1 MNKIENYLLK
11 NFDKVKINTKNIN
24 DGDVFIALQGN
35 NNHGINFA
43 KEAITKGVKYI
54 ITDQKFSDNNFD
66 KVIYLVNDTLNYL
79 SNIARQKRN
88 LYDGVVIGITGS
100 IGKTSVKETLNFF
113 LSHCCRVSASIKS
126 YNNYLGVI
134 LSILNLDL
142 NSKFAIFELGT
153 NNFFEI
159 RNLTSLVKPSQ
170 IIITNIHPTH
180 LEKLISTKYIAKEK
194 SDIFNFK
201 YNPLVELAILSTNNM
216 DESYLVEKAKNYN
229 ISKIMTFGN
238 GDNSNIKNLEIVN
251 IDNFYSS
258 IKFNFENRK
267 IIFKINND
275 HLDKLDNIIIS
286 FLIFIYNDLNLN
298 IFFNLTKDV
307 PLLEGRGLKKNIIFN
322 GKKINFIDES
332 YNASPQSMKNCI
344 NYFNKL
350 KINFDQKK
358 FLILGDMKELGKNEI
373 IFHEELISF
382 ILEKNFENVIICG
395 KLLKLGLQKNKNKNI
410 LCMNDLETILYYLKN
425 ELNKNDLILIKGSNS
440 SLSNKLAKI
449 LLKRKVT

>member
-1 MNKIENYLLK
+1 M
-11 NFDKVKINTKNIN
+11 
-24 DGDVFIALQGN
+24 
-35 NNHGINFA
+35 
-43 KEAITKGVKYI
+43 
-54 ITDQKFSDNNFD
+54 
-66 KVIYLVNDTLNYL
+66 
-79 SNIARQKRN
+79 
-88 LYDGVVIGITGS
+88 
-100 IGKTSVKETLNFF
+100 
-113 LSHCCRVSASIKS
+113 
-126 YNNYLGVI
+126 GVI

-344 NYFNKL
+344 NYFSKL